1 MKEIINKVLDYISSN
16 NLKGQIN
23 IGTAISKKASFS
35 NGKLEE
41 LSQGERSAAGILLM
55 DDDGRIAAANTNQLD
70 QDSLLEAVK
79 NAAALVKYSQPD
91 NGNII
96 SSDKAFTFLDWCF
109 DIDTKN
115 LTLDE
120 ITENAKD
127 MEIKAKGMDKRIQ
140 FVRGSS
146 FETEVSKRIFANTNG
161 VYKESVSTSAAA
173 EIMLAAVQGESSSMG
188 YEFDIRQS
196 SRLIRSEDI
205 IKNSVELAVAGLD
218 AEVLQSGR
226 YDVIF
231 SPTVSGM
238 LLGVLSSP
246 LSGENVFKGK
256 SFLKDKIGSTVANEK
271 VSLVHDPMNGSAPY
285 VSSFDAEGT
294 NTKKFDFIR
303 NGVLMT
309 YAHNL
314 YSAQKMNCQP
324 TGNAFASLGGN
335 PSIGTINMH
344 LLSTN
349 TRNDIL
355 NGYRTSDCG
364 KALYITHVMGLHTAD
379 PISGRFSIQISGQ
392 VVENG
397 HFTKSFRGMTMAG
410 TLQEMLENIVMVGS
424 DFKYMGS
431 VAGSTTLIK
440 NMSIGGK

>member
-1 MKEIINKVLDYISSN
+1 
-16 NLKGQIN
+16 
-23 IGTAISKKASFS
+23 
-35 NGKLEE
+35 
-41 LSQGERSAAGILLM
+41 
-55 DDDGRIAAANTNQLD
+55 
-70 QDSLLEAVK
+70 
-79 NAAALVKYSQPD
+79 
-91 NGNII
+91 
-96 SSDKAFTFLDWCF
+96 
-109 DIDTKN
+109 
-115 LTLDE
+115 
-120 ITENAKD
+120 
-127 MEIKAKGMDKRIQ
+127 
-140 FVRGSS
+140 
-146 FETEVSKRIFANTNG
+146 
-161 VYKESVSTSAAA
+161 
-173 EIMLAAVQGESSSMG
+173 MG

-205 IKNSVELAVAGLD
+205 IKNSVELAVAGLN

-256 SFLKDKIGSTVANEK
+256 SFLKDKVGSVVANKK

-314 YSAQKMNCQP
+314 YSAEKMDCKP

-355 NGYRTSDCG
+355 SGYKSE
-364 KALYITHVMGLHTAD
+364 KALYITQVMGLHTAD

-397 HFTKSFRGMTMAG
+397 QFTKSFRGMTMAG